1 MTDHDDSGAATEEQA
16 TEDEPIAD
24 EPTAHSDTANG
35 NDGPNGNGNG
45 PTESSD
51 DDGSTGEKVIGALQ
65 WGAFAIL
72 ILVALIATL
81 RFYFA
86 ASNAINEF
94 VTRQY
99 RPLFQAVFNLLILL
113 ASVFGLSVLAR
124 RIT

>member
-1 MTDHDDSGAATEEQA
+1 MTDHDDSGAATDEQT
-16 TEDEPIAD
+16 TEDEPTAD
-24 EPTAHSDTANG
+24 SDTANG
-35 NDGPNGNGNG
+35 NGGSNGNRTG
-45 PTESSD
+45 PTEASD
-51 DDGSTGEKVIGALQ
+51 DDSTGEKVIGSLQ

-124 RIT
+124 RIA